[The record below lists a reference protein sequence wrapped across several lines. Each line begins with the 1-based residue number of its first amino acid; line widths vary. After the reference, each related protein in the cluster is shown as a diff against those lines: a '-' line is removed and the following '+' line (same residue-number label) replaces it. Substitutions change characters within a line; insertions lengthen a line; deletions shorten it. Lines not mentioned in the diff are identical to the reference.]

1 MNTLVENNIITELEY
16 GSNFSYILND
26 AGIFLSTEYKVLQS
40 QANSCFVKCMKMM
53 YNGKIQ
59 LYYLTKS
66 LRPLTSLIPTLNAD
80 NFMAIVA
87 NLFSDIID
95 VQHNGFLS
103 CRNIDISFEHI
114 FVDPSTHKVRL
125 MYLPLSKRLY
135 DDDSTFENEI
145 RTGLVKLISGISTL
159 STPKTM
165 QLMADLS
172 NGSLSI
178 EELYNRI
185 KGVNPVKVAVVNDVQ
200 VSAGTMHFIAL
211 NVPTKLELLIDKD
224 EYVIGKKADLCDGV
238 IDFNKLI
245 SRVHCKICRKGD
257 RFTITDLQSVNGTF
271 VNKVPLQPN
280 TPHAIEDGDI
290 VRLANSDFQ
299 ISIK

>member
-1 MNTLVENNIITELEY
+1 MNSLVENNIITELEY

-26 AGIFLSTEYKVLQS
+26 ASIFLPTEYKVLQS
-40 QANSCFVKCMKMM
+40 QVNSCFVKCMKMM

-66 LRPLTSLIPTLNAD
+66 LRPLTSLLPNLNAD
-80 NFMAIVA
+80 NFMTIVA

-95 VQHNGFLS
+95 VKYNGFLS
-103 CRNIDISFEHI
+103 CQNIDISFEHI
-114 FVDPSTHKVRL
+114 FVDSSTHKVRL

-145 RTGLVKLISGISTL
+145 RTGLVKLISGVAAL

-165 QLMADLS
+165 QLSSDLS

-178 EELYNRI
+178 EDLFNKI
-185 KGVNPVKVAVVNDVQ
+185 KVSNPIATSVVNDVQ
-200 VSAGTMHFIAL
+200 VSAGVLHFVSL
-211 NVPTKLELLIDKD
+211 NAPTRLELLVDKD
-224 EYVIGKKADLCDGV
+224 EYVIGKKADSCDGV

-245 SRVHCKICRKGD
+245 SRVHCKICREGTQ
-257 RFTITDLQSVNGTF
+257 FFITDLQSVNGTF

-280 TPHAIEDGDI
+280 RAHVIKNGDI

-299 ISIK
+299 VSIK